1 MTLPAP
7 RRGRTFFIVTATAAG
22 ALFAG
27 TLLAQTPPPSSSAPT
42 PATGT
47 TAAKQAPADAG
58 AAKTPAG
65 SPGAAGA
72 KSATSYSLGVIMG
85 TQLHNGG
92 VRATDISAERVLQ
105 GLSDALSGKVKMGDS
120 DRENLNTLL
129 HGAFD
134 TLVDSNHRA
143 AAKFLAA
150 NGKKPDVVTT
160 ASGLQYKVQNAG
172 SGAAPKPSE
181 EVVVNYRG
189 ALLDGTEFD
198 SSYKRGQP
206 ATLAVGRVIPGWTE
220 ALQLMKPGAKYQ
232 LWIPPQLAYDTHV
245 PPGAPIPP
253 GSMLVFDVEL
263 VSIKPPAPAASTPP
277 APMMPMPAPAGS
289 PPPPK

>member
-1 MTLPAP
+1 MTLSAP
-7 RRGRTFFIVTATAAG
+7 RRGCTFRFVTATAAG

-27 TLLAQTPPPSSSAPT
+27 TLLAQTPPPSSSAP
-42 PATGT
+42 AAASGT

-58 AAKTPAG
+58 AAKTPDG
-65 SPGAAGA
+65 SPGAATTGA

-92 VRATDISAERVLQ
+92 VRASDISTERVLQ

-160 ASGLQYKVQNAG
+160 ASGLQYKVLNAG
-172 SGAAPKPSE
+172 SGAAPKPNE

-206 ATLAVGRVIPGWTE
+206 ATLGVTRVIPGWTE

-253 GSMLVFDVEL
+253 GSMLIFDVEL
-263 VSIKPPAPAASTPP
+263 MSIKPPAPAASTPP
-277 APMMPMPAPAGS
+277 
-289 PPPPK
+289 PK

>member
-7 RRGRTFFIVTATAAG
+7 RRGRTFLIVTAATA

-27 TLLAQTPPPSSSAPT
+27 TLLAQTPSPSSSTPA
-42 PATGT
+42 PATGA
-47 TAAKQAPADAG
+47 TAAKQPP
-58 AAKTPAG
+58 TG
-65 SPGAAGA
+65 SPGAATGG

-92 VRATDISAERVLQ
+92 VRPTDISDERVLQ

-120 DRENLNTLL
+120 DRENLNALL

-134 TLVDSNHRA
+134 TLVDTNHRA

-150 NGKKPDVVTT
+150 NAKKPDVVTT
-160 ASGLQYKVQNAG
+160 ASGLQYKVVNAG
-172 SGAAPKPSE
+172 SGAAPKPSD

-206 ATLAVGRVIPGWTE
+206 ATLGVARVIPGWTE

-253 GSMLVFDVEL
+253 GAMLVFDVEL
-263 VSIKPPAPAASTPP
+263 VSIKPPTAAAPASGA
-277 APMMPMPAPAGS
+277 AP
-289 PPPPK
+289 K

>member
-1 MTLPAP
+1 MTLSAP
-7 RRGRTFFIVTATAAG
+7 RRGRTFLIVTATAAG

-27 TLLAQTPPPSSSAPT
+27 TLLAQTPPPSSSAPA
-42 PATGT
+42 PASGA

-92 VRATDISAERVLQ
+92 VRATDISTERVLQ
-105 GLSDALSGKVKMGDS
+105 GLSDALSGKVKVGDS

-172 SGAAPKPSE
+172 SGAAPKPSD

-206 ATLAVGRVIPGWTE
+206 ATLGVTRVIPGWTE

-253 GSMLVFDVEL
+253 GSMLIFDVEL
-263 VSIKPPAPAASTPP
+263 MSIKPPAAAPAFAPTPP
-277 APMMPMPAPAGS
+277 PASGAAP
-289 PPPPK
+289 K

>member
-27 TLLAQTPPPSSSAPT
+27 TLLAQTPPPSSSAPA

-92 VRATDISAERVLQ
+92 VRATDISTERVLQ

-120 DRENLNTLL
+120 DRENLNALL

-160 ASGLQYKVQNAG
+160 ASGLQYKVLNAG
-172 SGAAPKPSE
+172 SGTAPKPNE

-206 ATLAVGRVIPGWTE
+206 ATLGVTRVIPGWTE

-253 GSMLVFDVEL
+253 GSMLIFDVEL
-263 VSIKPPAPAASTPP
+263 MSIKPPAPAASTPP
-277 APMMPMPAPAGS
+277 
-289 PPPPK
+289 PK

>member
-7 RRGRTFFIVTATAAG
+7 RRGRTFLIVTATAAG

-27 TLLAQTPPPSSSAPT
+27 TLLAQTPPPSSSTSAP
-42 PATGT
+42 ASGA
-47 TAAKQAPADAG
+47 TAAKQAPADAGTG

-92 VRATDISAERVLQ
+92 VRATDISTERVLQ

-143 AAKFLAA
+143 AAKFLAV

-160 ASGLQYKVQNAG
+160 ASGLQYKVLNAG
-172 SGAAPKPSE
+172 SGAAPKPSD

-206 ATLAVGRVIPGWTE
+206 ATLGVTRVIPGWTE

-253 GSMLVFDVEL
+253 GAMLIFDVEL
-263 VSIKPPAPAASTPP
+263 MSIKPPAAAAPAPKLTPAAPSGA
-277 APMMPMPAPAGS
+277 AP
-289 PPPPK
+289 K